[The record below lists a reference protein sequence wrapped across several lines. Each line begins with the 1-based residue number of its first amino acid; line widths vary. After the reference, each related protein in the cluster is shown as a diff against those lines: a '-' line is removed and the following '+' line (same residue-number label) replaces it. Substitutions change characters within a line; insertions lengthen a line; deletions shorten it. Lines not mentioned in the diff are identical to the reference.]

1 MEVWAGK
8 GISSRV
14 PIVEQAVEYFQP
26 KLHRRELWYVRGGGE
41 DRIFSSK
48 VMIFV

>member
-1 MEVWAGK
+1 MEVRAGK

-26 KLHRRELWYVRGGGE
+26 KLHRRELWYVWE

-48 VMIFV
+48 FMILV